1 MILTEELFSLRMGR
15 ETWTRP
21 QEDMW
26 TGPRIHVDKTPER
39 HVTQISGDQGDKE
52 MDTHSHSPGRQQ
64 PVNQEDRL
72 WHKKRGG
79 GVKKRTDCD
88 HHGGRMSGQES
99 LWNQKTPEAPA
110 EDLRG
115 LQQCLL
121 RYQQDSGPQQW

>member
-1 MILTEELFSLRMGR
+1 MMILTEELFSLRMGR

-52 MDTHSHSPGRQQ
+52 LDTHSHSPGRQQ

-79 GVKKRTDCD
+79 GVKKRTVTVTTMVV
-88 HHGGRMSGQES
+88 GWVGRKASGIKKH
-99 LWNQKTPEAPA
+99 QK
-110 EDLRG
+110 
-115 LQQCLL
+115 
-121 RYQQDSGPQQW
+121 PQPRT